1 MSAAPEVASAH
12 VDSDSANVNIVR
24 LRPLS
29 SIALMVTTLVGIGAF
44 VWPLLARPDQ
54 VGSASAHQT
63 DAPWLLIVLLPLL
76 VVTILGEM
84 TAGRLDAKA
93 VALLGVLAAVGT
105 ALRLPTGGVAGL
117 ELVFFVF
124 LPGGRVFGRG
134 FGFVLGA
141 TTIFASALVVGGIGP
156 WLPFQMFAAGWV
168 GFGAGC
174 LPRAS
179 GRRELVLLGAY
190 GVVAGLLY
198 GVALDLWF
206 WPFSSAETTVSF
218 VAGDGVVNNLRRFW
232 AFHLS
237 TALGFDLMRG
247 VSMVMLMAI
256 LGRPTLAALRRA
268 SRRAHFDTSPAADIA
283 IAEVNAAARF
293 TPASSGPGPVDS

>member
-1 MSAAPEVASAH
+1 MMTAESTPT
-12 VDSDSANVNIVR
+12 R
-24 LRPLS
+24 LVPVRPLS
-29 SIALMVTTLVGIGAF
+29 AVTLAVTTFVGIGAF
-44 VWPLLARPDQ
+44 VWPLLARPGQ
-54 VGSASAHQT
+54 VGSTAAHQT
-63 DAPWLLIVLLPLL
+63 DAPWLLVVLLPLL

-105 ALRLPTGGVAGL
+105 ALRIPTGGVAGL

-156 WLPFQMFAAGWV
+156 WLPFQMFGAGWV

-174 LPRAS
+174 LPKAR
-179 GRRELVLLGAY
+179 GWRELVMLGSY
-190 GVVAGLLY
+190 GVVAGLAY

-206 WPFSSAETTVSF
+206 WPFTSVDTTFAF
-218 VAGDGVVNNLRRFW
+218 VPGEPLSENLSRFW

-268 SRRAHFDTSPAADIA
+268 SRRGRFDAAPLLVNSPD
-283 IAEVNAAARF
+283 
-293 TPASSGPGPVDS
+293 

>member
-1 MSAAPEVASAH
+1 MSASAAPPAPL
-12 VDSDSANVNIVR
+12 DSDTPNVNIVR

-29 SIALMVTTLVGIGAF
+29 SIALIVTTLVGIGAF
-44 VWPLLARPDQ
+44 VWTLLARPDQ

-174 LPRAS
+174 LPRAT
-179 GRRELVLLGAY
+179 GRRELALLGAY
-190 GVVAGLLY
+190 GVAAGLLY

-206 WPFSSAETTVSF
+206 WPFSSAGTTMSF
-218 VAGDGVVNNLRRFW
+218 VAGDGLVDNLRRFW

-247 VSMVMLMAI
+247 LSMVMLMSI

-268 SRRAHFDTSPAADIA
+268 SRRAHFDTIHAGIVPAEDIQATA
-283 IAEVNAAARF
+283 ISRGRNG
-293 TPASSGPGPVDS
+293 PAPGDS